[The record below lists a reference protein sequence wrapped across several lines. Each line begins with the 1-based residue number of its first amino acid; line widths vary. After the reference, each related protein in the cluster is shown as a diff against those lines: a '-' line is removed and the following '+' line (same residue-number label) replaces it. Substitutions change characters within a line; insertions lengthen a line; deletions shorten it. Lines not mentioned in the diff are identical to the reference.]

1 MYWNEIKRI
10 ASAAGFIV
18 GLITLGVNLLR
29 GHTLLHSAY
38 TALLIMIAASIL
50 FLFCLRG
57 IGNILTTFLLEKKK
71 EADREKKIKAKEL
84 AKEKLAE
91 LKRRRENI
99 ENKTRQRIKDQADK
113 INAENQ
119 QEQIDIE
126 HESSEEKMTA

>member
-38 TALLIMIAASIL
+38 TALLMMIASSIL

-57 IGNILTTFLLEKKK
+57 IGNILTTFLLQKKK
-71 EADREKKIKAKEL
+71 EADKEKKLRAKEL
-84 AKEKLAE
+84 AREKLEE

-99 ENKTRQRIKDQADK
+99 ENKTRQRIEDQADK
-113 INAENQ
+113 INSENQ
-119 QEQIDIE
+119 QEQVDIE
-126 HESSEEKMTA
+126 HETTEEKMTA

>member
-38 TALLIMIAASIL
+38 TALLMMIASSIL

-57 IGNILTTFLLEKKK
+57 IGNILTTFLLQKKK
-71 EADREKKIKAKEL
+71 EADKEKKLRAKEL
-84 AKEKLAE
+84 AREKLEE

-113 INAENQ
+113 INSENQ
-119 QEQIDIE
+119 QEQVDIE
-126 HESSEEKMTA
+126 HETTEEKMTA